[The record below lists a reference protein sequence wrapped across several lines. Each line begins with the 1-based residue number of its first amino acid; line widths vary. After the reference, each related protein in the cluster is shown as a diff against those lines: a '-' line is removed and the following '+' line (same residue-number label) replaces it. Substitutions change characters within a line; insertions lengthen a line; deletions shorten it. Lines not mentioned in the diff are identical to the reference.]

1 MAATRENVLA
11 AISEFVQNNKRRAP
25 AAAIMEAVDDTL
37 PNVQAIIKTLA
48 TEGAITSSRGR
59 NGGALP
65 DGVTLEKK
73 AKAPAKAAKSKV
85 EATPASEAAESQP
98 SEDTLDQFAALM
110 AKLDAESVVEAV
122 EEAAAF

>member
-48 TEGAITSSRGR
+48 TEGVITSSRGR

-73 AKAPAKAAKSKV
+73 AKAAAKPKV
-85 EATPASEAAESQP
+85 EATPASEVVASDADD
-98 SEDTLDQFAALM
+98 DTVDQFAALM
-110 AKLDAESVVEAV
+110 AKLDAESAAIAEASPL
-122 EEAAAF
+122 

>member
-25 AAAIMEAVDDTL
+25 AAAIMEIVDDTL

-48 TEGAITSSRGR
+48 TEGVITSSRGR

-65 DGVTLEKK
+65 DGVTLDKK
-73 AKAPAKAAKSKV
+73 AKAAAKPKV
-85 EATPASEAAESQP
+85 EATPAAEIAESTP
-98 SEDTLDQFAALM
+98 DDDTVDQFAALM
-110 AKLDAESVVEAV
+110 AKLDAES
-122 EEAAAF
+122 EAAAIEEASPF